1 MKRWPLVASFI
12 LFIALCA
19 SAAYWAMQLFK
30 PPLRAVAAPP
40 PSAQPAPKLDAAAGL
55 FGGRTNVAVA
65 SNYQLKGVVVSGNA
79 VDSVAILATDGKPA
93 QSVRINAEVVPGVT
107 IKEVHRRYVLL
118 SENGVAKRV
127 ELPEDAKGQSRV
139 DLSTSTPVPTQA
151 VPAASPPIPPPTL
164 PPPTVVVSPAPQ
176 QQSAA
181 PGMGMPSV
189 PANPANSPNV
199 APSASPAQPQQ
210 R

>member
-1 MKRWPLVASFI
+1 MKRWPVIASFI

-40 PSAQPAPKLDAAAGL
+40 PSAQPAPNLSAAAGL

-79 VDSVAILATDGKPA
+79 TDSVAILATDGKPA
-93 QSVRINAEVVPGVT
+93 QAVRINAEVVSGVT

-118 SENGVAKRV
+118 SENGVTKRV
-127 ELPEDAKGQSRV
+127 ELPEDAKNQSQVNFAVRPP
-139 DLSTSTPVPTQA
+139 LSAKPAPA
-151 VPAASPPIPPPTL
+151 VPPTL
-164 PPPTVVVSPAPQ
+164 VVSPALQ
-176 QQSAA
+176 EQSAPAITTLSA
-181 PGMGMPSV
+181 PPGSANGVNTTPPV
-189 PANPANSPNV
+189 P
-199 APSASPAQPQQ
+199 PAQPQQ